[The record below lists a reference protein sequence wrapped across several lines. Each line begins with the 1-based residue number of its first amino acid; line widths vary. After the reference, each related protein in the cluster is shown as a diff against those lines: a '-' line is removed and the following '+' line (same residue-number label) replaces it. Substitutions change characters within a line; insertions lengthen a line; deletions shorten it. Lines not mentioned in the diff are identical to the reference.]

1 MTKDLAICVH
11 GWDVKE
17 NVHYLE
23 TEKFMNK
30 IDENFKKQWSNIKH

>member
-1 MTKDLAICVH
+1 MTKDLAICAY

-17 NVHYLE
+17 GKHYLD

-30 IDENFKKQWSNIKH
+30 IDENFQKRYKLLGH